1 MIGYSPKFDSKQN
14 LDGIQIEFTIIRH
27 QILFFFSLYH
37 EDEQVFQISLVIDP
51 QKKFQR
57 SQFSDEATLLTP
69 PAIRITRCKK
79 FYICKTFELKIP
91 GKETLH

>member
-51 QKKFQR
+51 QKKEEPIFWR
-57 SQFSDEATLLTP
+57 SNFIDPSCNQDHEMQE
-69 PAIRITRCKK
+69 I
-79 FYICKTFELKIP
+79 
-91 GKETLH
+91 LHLQNFWT